1 MPNNS
6 FKPNL
11 LRYTKHMA
19 DTACHVFGST
29 TQVGL
34 TQALGIL
41 NNAAIRRGI
50 EMGFNIWEVIIVFG
64 VSALIIWRLF
74 QASKKSDSS
83 VTPKSSGETPAYLA
97 GRKLRR
103 TIDSAYT
110 KSRRKSD
117 LEARGLK
124 YDALAKLNALHE
136 SDVIS
141 DSEFEAEKSEI
152 LRR

>member
-1 MPNNS
+1 
-6 FKPNL
+6 
-11 LRYTKHMA
+11 
-19 DTACHVFGST
+19 
-29 TQVGL
+29 
-34 TQALGIL
+34 
-41 NNAAIRRGI
+41 
-50 EMGFNIWEVIIVFG
+50 MGFNIWEVIIVFG

-124 YDALAKLNALHE
+124 YDALAKLNAFAVANDALIPE
-136 SDVIS
+136 N
-141 DSEFEAEKSEI
+141 FPGPLFTKI
-152 LRR
+152 LLIFFMFRS